1 MPAVFDIY
9 TDGSC
14 SGNPG
19 PGGWAAIVE
28 HEGETTRLSGGER
41 STTNNRMEITAAIG
55 GLEAAPPGATAVV
68 HSDSEYLVKTMTKGW
83 KRNVNRDLWE
93 RLDLAVAKRNVDFRW
108 VRGHAGHPQNEEADR
123 LAVQAM
129 QVAAGNGDTLTLTLS
144 RRERGPEG
152 AALSHGE
159 TESEEPGGLT
169 HIDPRG
175 NARMVDV
182 SGKPDSVR
190 TGVASGA
197 VAMRPETL
205 SLIVEG
211 RAEKGDVFT
220 VARIAGINAA
230 KHTWELIPLAHQIPL
245 SHVSVDFRPEPGA
258 ETARVR
264 ITTQARTTAKTGVEM
279 EALTAAAA
287 AALTIYD
294 MCKAV
299 DRGMTIESVRLVEK
313 TGGTHGDYRAPGE
326 TDA

>member
-1 MPAVFDIY
+1 MPSTFDIY

-14 SGNPG
+14 LGNPG

-41 STTNNRMEITAAIG
+41 STTNNRMEITAAIR
-55 GLEAAPPGATAVV
+55 GLEAVPPGATAVV

-93 RLDLAVAKRNVDFRW
+93 QLDLAVAKRNVDFRW
-108 VRGHAGHPQNEEADR
+108 VRGHAGHPRNEEADR

-129 QVAAGNGDTLTLTLS
+129 QASADSSNAPSTSPLRGEVAA
-144 RRERGPEG
+144 
-152 AALSHGE
+152 
-159 TESEEPGGLT
+159 LT
-169 HIDPRG
+169 HIDPHG

-182 SGKPDSVR
+182 GAKPDSAR
-190 TGVASGA
+190 TAIAAGV

-230 KHTWELIPLAHQIPL
+230 KHTWELIPLAHQVPL
-245 SHVSVDFRPEPGA
+245 SHVSVDFEPEPGPDV
-258 ETARVR
+258 ARVR
-264 ITTQARTTAKTGVEM
+264 ITAQARTTAKTGVEM
-279 EALTAAAA
+279 EALTAVSVAS
-287 AALTIYD
+287 LTVYD

-299 DRGMTIESVRLVEK
+299 DRGMTIEGVRLVEK
-313 TGGTHGDYRAPGE
+313 TGGTHGDYRAE
-326 TDA
+326 SA